1 MVHEKQSRLSN
12 AANLLAGAFL
22 ITKADAEANI
32 TTPTSQNL
40 YLELFTKQ
48 AAEELTAVFQGQR
61 LKMAQ
66 QACEEARVLHW
77 PLAFPQ
83 VFAQGGFDCVLG
95 NPPWE
100 RIKLQEEE
108 FFATRNRFVAEAKN
122 KSERGQRID
131 WLAQGMLARNL
142 YPELAHPTLECE
154 TEQRLYEEFIRARRT
169 AEAASVFAHVKGK
182 DGGRYPLTGVG
193 DVNTYALFAETI
205 IQITA
210 KTGRAGFIVPTGIAT
225 DDSTKAYFGHIAQ
238 SGQLASLYDFENREK
253 IFAAVDSRM
262 KFCLLTLGR
271 TEQAEFA
278 FFLTNTQQ
286 LADTRRRFSLSSED
300 FSRINPNTLTC
311 PVFRSRMDAE
321 LTKKVYARVPILIKE
336 DNSPCT

>member
-1 MVHEKQSRLSN
+1 M
-12 AANLLAGAFL
+12 
-22 ITKADAEANI
+22 
-32 TTPTSQNL
+32 
-40 YLELFTKQ
+40 
-48 AAEELTAVFQGQR
+48 
-61 LKMAQ
+61 
-66 QACEEARVLHW
+66 
-77 PLAFPQ
+77 
-83 VFAQGGFDCVLG
+83 
-95 NPPWE
+95 
-100 RIKLQEEE
+100 QEEE